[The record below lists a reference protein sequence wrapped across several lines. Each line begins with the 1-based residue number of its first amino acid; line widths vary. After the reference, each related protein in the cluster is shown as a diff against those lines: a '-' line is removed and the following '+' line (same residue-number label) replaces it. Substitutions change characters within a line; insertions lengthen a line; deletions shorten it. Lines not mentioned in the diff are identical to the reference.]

1 MNYIDIILVVL
12 LILAAFGGF
21 SKGFISELISL
32 AALILGIWGAFE
44 FSDITSR
51 FLIENFNVHW
61 KHLHLAS
68 LLITFI
74 VIIILVHIVGNV
86 VSKMA
91 ETLIPGIINRLAGIV
106 FGVLKSALILS
117 VLLVFFDRIDDDVSI
132 ISEKTKNESKLY
144 EPIRKFA
151 PSIFPFIN
159 VWEEGE
165 DSI

>member
-32 AALILGIWGAFE
+32 AALVLGIWGAFE

-51 FLIENFNVHW
+51 FLVENFNVNW

-86 VSKMA
+86 VSKMT
-91 ETLIPGIINRLAGIV
+91 ETLIPGIINRLAGIIL
-106 FGVLKSALILS
+106 GVLKSALVLS
-117 VLLVFFDRIDDDVSI
+117 VFLVFFDRIDKDVSI
-132 ISEKTKNESKLY
+132 ISEKTKSESKLY

-159 VWEEGE
+159 VWEESE

>member
-1 MNYIDIILVVL
+1 MNYIDVILVVL
-12 LILAAFGGF
+12 LILAAIGGF

-32 AALILGIWGAFE
+32 AALVLGIWGAFE
-44 FSDITSR
+44 FSDITSK
-51 FLIENFNVHW
+51 FLVENFNVQW

-74 VIIILVHIVGNV
+74 VIIILVHIVGKV

-91 ETLIPGIINRLAGIV
+91 ETLIPGIINRIAGIIL
-106 FGVLKSALILS
+106 GVLKSVLILS
-117 VLLVFFDRIDDDVSI
+117 VFLVFFDRIDNDVSI
-132 ISEKTKNESKLY
+132 LSEKAKNESKLY
-144 EPIRKFA
+144 EPLRKFA

-165 DSI
+165 EST